1 MTNHPEFHW
10 EDAIEHPE
18 RYSFSTLSLN
28 HPDAYKMA
36 VQYPHLPWDKH
47 FLQNHNPARFTKLTI
62 EQMIK
67 IGLQPTYEVY
77 KYSCV
82 SIEDILTHP
91 ELNWECKSSL
101 NRHREL
107 TIDILKKYPE
117 GLQPDGWDKEFV
129 TQHIPI
135 QDILENPY
143 VFPWDPEVFKER
155 LEEEKKRYISID
167 EIISNL
173 NNDWDWRNLIYTRSI
188 EDLLKLWDH
197 PEIKQKII
205 DIYEFDYEYEREQ
218 RTFGHDLSRHK
229 EFQFQLIYERI
240 DDTDLEW
247 DWQHLTEE
255 TYLEYIQAHS
265 ELPWC
270 KYTLSRRKDLTW
282 EFVKKNLFKF
292 EWSWENLGYNNN
304 MFKHEL

>member
-1 MTNHPEFHW
+1 MTNHPEFSW
-10 EDAIEHPE
+10 EDAVQHPE

-47 FLQNHNPARFTKLTI
+47 FLQNHNPVRFTELTI
-62 EQMIK
+62 ERIIK
-67 IGLQPTYEVY
+67 LGLHPMYDIY
-77 KYSCV
+77 DYPCI
-82 SIEDILTHP
+82 SIEDILNHP

-107 TIDILKKYPE
+107 TIDILKKYPK

-135 QDILENPY
+135 QDIFENPY
-143 VFPWDPEVFKER
+143 VFPWDSEVLNER
-155 LEEEKKRYISID
+155 LNEEKKRFISID
-167 EIISNL
+167 EIISSPQ
-173 NNDWDWRNLIYTRSI
+173 DKWDWRNLISTRSI
-188 EDLLKLWDH
+188 KDLLKLWDY

-218 RTFGHDLSRHK
+218 RTFGHDLSRHT
-229 EFQFQLIYERI
+229 EFQFSLIFERI
-240 DDTDLEW
+240 QDTDLQW
-247 DWQHLTEE
+247 DWDYLTKK
-255 TYLEYIQAHS
+255 TSLEYIQNNPTV
-265 ELPWC
+265 PWC
-270 KYTLSRRKDLTW
+270 NYSLSQRKDLTW
-282 EFVKKNLFKF
+282 EFVKQNLSTF
-292 EWSWENLGYNNN
+292 EWSWENLGYNDN